1 MVSKDGIAS
10 PLLEPTMLTGIST
23 SVTMAVSDPCVGR
36 QIGAAWA
43 VKERLSTLLAEHEP
57 SKIHGY

>member
-10 PLLEPTMLTGIST
+10 PLLEPTMLTDLYE
-23 SVTMAVSDPCVGR
+23 VTMAVSYLWEDR
-36 QIGAAWA
+36 IGAAWA